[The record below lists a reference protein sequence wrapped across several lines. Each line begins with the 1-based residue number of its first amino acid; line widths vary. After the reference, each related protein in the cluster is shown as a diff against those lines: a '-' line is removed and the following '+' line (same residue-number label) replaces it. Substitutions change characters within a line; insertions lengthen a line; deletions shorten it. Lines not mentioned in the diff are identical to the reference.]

1 MIPQMCQRAE
11 RMTRTPLFTIGLLTG
26 IASLAPLIH
35 AGSVTP
41 LTGGILGQVKSAGG
55 IVQMGATVLL
65 YNRYDQLV
73 RQSLTSE
80 QGRFAF
86 DKLAPDL
93 YSIRVTLASFVP
105 AIRRNIAVAAGSE
118 NMLQINLANLLSS
131 IDLVSSGPSRG
142 TLMTDDWK
150 WVLRSSQPTR
160 PILRILPVST
170 SSTPSNSASIFS
182 DVSGVLRVSA
192 GDGESFAS
200 GSQED
205 LGTAFAVATSVY
217 GTTRLQLSGNV
228 AYIGNSTIP
237 AAGFRTSYSRTSDG
251 VSGDG
256 NSGPV
261 VTLTVRQLYLPNRE
275 EMVAGDTGS
284 ALRTMSLAIRDK
296 IDLTDDLHLEYGMSM
311 ESVTFLQRLNY
322 VSPFARATYDLGR
335 QGSVRFAY
343 SNGAEPTGLAVG
355 NSGPESNEV
364 LNQDLAALALLP
376 RISLRDDHAQV
387 QRTQSFEF
395 GYQRVEGSRTYS
407 AGVYSEAVTNAAFML
422 SGARGFVPYTDT
434 LPDLGANDQIFN
446 VGSYNRF
453 GYTVSAKQALGDH
466 VTASVSAG
474 HTGALAAEDHPAA
487 SNSAVDVRDLI
498 HEVDRPW
505 MTANVTATLP
515 GIGTRLISSYGWT
528 DPRAMMPDHTF
539 LTQDALQATGWNI
552 RLRQPLPFFPGMAG
566 RLEATAELQ
575 NLLAQGYL
583 PLDAAGRKALLTN
596 SPRAVRGGLAFI
608 F

>member
-1 MIPQMCQRAE
+1 
-11 RMTRTPLFTIGLLTG
+11 MTRTLLLTIGLLTG
-26 IASLAPLIH
+26 IESLAPQMY
-35 AGSVTP
+35 AGSPAP
-41 LTGGILGQVKSAGG
+41 LTGGILGQVKNAGG

-73 RQSLTSE
+73 RQSLTGE

-105 AIRRNIAVAAGSE
+105 AIRRNISVAAGSE
-118 NMLQINLANLLSS
+118 NMLQISLANLLSS

-170 SSTPSNSASIFS
+170 SSAPSNSSMFT
-182 DVSGVLRVSA
+182 DTTGVLRLSA
-192 GDGESFAS
+192 GDGQSFGSAS
-200 GSQED
+200 AED

-217 GTTRLQLSGNV
+217 GTTRLQFSGNV
-228 AYIGNSTIP
+228 GYIGNSTIP
-237 AAGFRTSYSRTSDG
+237 AAGFRTSYSRDPDG
-251 VSGDG
+251 VSGND

-261 VTLTVRQLYLPNRE
+261 VTLTVRQLYLPSRE
-275 EMVAGDTGS
+275 AMAAGDTGPS
-284 ALRTMSLAIRDK
+284 LRTMSLEIRDK
-296 IDLTDDLHLEYGMSM
+296 IDLTDQLHLEYGMSM
-311 ESVTFLQRLNY
+311 ESITFLQRLNY

-343 SNGAEPTGLAVG
+343 SNGAPPTDLTAR
-355 NSGPESNEV
+355 NSGPESNEA

-376 RISLRDDHAQV
+376 RISLRDDRTQV
-387 QRTQSFEF
+387 QRAQTFEL

-407 AGVYSEAVTNAAFML
+407 AGAYSEAVSNAAFML
-422 SGARGFVPYTDT
+422 SGAPGFVPWTDT

-446 VGSYNRF
+446 VGSYHRL
-453 GYTVSAKQALGDH
+453 GYTASAKQALGDH
-466 VTASVSAG
+466 VTASISAG
-474 HTGALAAEDHPAA
+474 YTGALATDDRVAEADTAA
-487 SNSAVDVRDLI
+487 DVRGLI

-505 MTANVTATLP
+505 VTGNVTATLP
-515 GIGTRLISSYGWT
+515 GTGTRVTSSYGWT
-528 DPRAMMPDHTF
+528 DPRALMPDHTF

-552 RLRQPLPFFPGMAG
+552 RIRQPLPFFSGIAG
-566 RLEATAELQ
+566 RLEATGELQ

-583 PLDAAGRKALLTN
+583 PLEAAGRKALLTN
-596 SPRAVRGGLAFI
+596 SPRAIRGGLAFI